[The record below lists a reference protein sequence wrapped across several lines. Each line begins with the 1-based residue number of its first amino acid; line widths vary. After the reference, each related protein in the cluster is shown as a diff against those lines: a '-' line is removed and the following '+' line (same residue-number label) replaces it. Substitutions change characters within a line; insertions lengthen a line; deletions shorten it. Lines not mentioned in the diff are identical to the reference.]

1 MSCCGKSRERMTT
14 KTSPAVRNSL
24 PSGSS
29 APSPP
34 GAVAF
39 EYTGRTRLTI
49 VGPVTHTR
57 YEFAGF
63 GARVQ
68 VDPRDS
74 PSVATVPA
82 LRRV

>member
-1 MSCCGKSRERMTT
+1 MSCCGKSRERM
-14 KTSPAVRNSL
+14 KTSLAARNPLPPAANVPL
-24 PSGSS
+24 
-29 APSPP
+29 PP
-34 GAVAF
+34 GTVVF
-39 EYTGRTRLTI
+39 EYAGRTRLTVI
-49 VGPVTHTR
+49 GPVTHAR
-57 YEFAGF
+57 YEFIGF